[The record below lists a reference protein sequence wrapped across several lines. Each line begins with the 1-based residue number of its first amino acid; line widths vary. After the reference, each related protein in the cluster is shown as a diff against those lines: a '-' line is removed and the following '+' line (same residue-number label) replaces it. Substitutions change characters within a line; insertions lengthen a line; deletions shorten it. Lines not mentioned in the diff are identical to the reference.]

1 MTADGSA
8 TLFSERYAQAFAS
21 RRGALGES
29 QGVFLEASGAARRL
43 AEGRPVGVLEVGF
56 GTGLN
61 FFVTAGA
68 CLAHPEA
75 KLAYTALEHHL
86 LPAEAVSELGY
97 GALLNTD
104 VVAHYLEWRV
114 GLREAS
120 GKHTFERDRVR
131 LELWLGD
138 APEQVLPENTFSTV
152 YHDGFSPDVNPEV
165 WTEAFL
171 GRLVSALAEG
181 GTLVSYCVQG
191 AVRRRLAALGL
202 EVSKRP
208 GPVGGKREV
217 LFSRKPA
224 SRKPG
229 P

>member
-21 RRGALGES
+21 QRGALAES
-29 QGVFLEASGAARRL
+29 QEVFLGGSGIVGRL
-43 AEGRPVGVLEVGF
+43 AEGRPVRVLEVGF

-86 LPAEAVSELGY
+86 LPAEAVSALGY
-97 GALLNTD
+97 GALLSADMVT
-104 VVAHYLEWRV
+104 HYLEWRAD
-114 GLREAS
+114 LREAS
-120 GKHTFERDRVR
+120 GTHTFKRDRVR
-131 LELWLGD
+131 LELLLGD
-138 APEQVLPENTFSTV
+138 APKQVLPANTFDTV
-152 YHDGFSPDVNPEV
+152 YHDGFSPDVNPEL

-202 EVSKRP
+202 VVSKRP

-224 SRKPG
+224 SRKAG

>member
-21 RRGALGES
+21 QRGALAES
-29 QGVFLEASGAARRL
+29 QEVFLEGSGTAGRL
-43 AEGRPVGVLEVGF
+43 AEGQSVGVLEVGF

-61 FFVTAGA
+61 FFVTAEA

-86 LPAEAVSELGY
+86 LPAASVSGLGY
-97 GALLNTD
+97 GALLDTD
-104 VVAHYLEWRV
+104 VVAHYLEWRA

-120 GKHTFERDRVR
+120 GTHTFERDRVR
-131 LELWLGD
+131 LELLLGD
-138 APEQVLPENTFSTV
+138 APEQAMPMNMFDTV
-152 YHDGFSPDVNPEV
+152 YHDGFSPDVNPEL

-191 AVRRRLAALGL
+191 AVRRRLTALGL
-202 EVSKRP
+202 VVSKRP

-217 LFSRKPA
+217 LFSRKPTL
-224 SRKPG
+224 
-229 P
+229 